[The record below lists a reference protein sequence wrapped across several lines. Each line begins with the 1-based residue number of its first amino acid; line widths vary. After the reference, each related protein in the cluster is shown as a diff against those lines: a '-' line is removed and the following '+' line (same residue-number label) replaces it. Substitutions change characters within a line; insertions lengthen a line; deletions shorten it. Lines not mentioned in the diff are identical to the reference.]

1 MKEAKKKIFSG
12 NGKKIAVLV
21 GMVLL
26 LVATGVLNYYL
37 SEIRGAGKTDPNG
50 EVVATYFNSFRTD
63 RQAVRQEAITNLD
76 AIIQSADSSKEAKAS
91 AEEQKLLMCKNME
104 TELTMENLIKSY
116 GFEDCVVT
124 LSAGNVYVVVKTED
138 AMTPQQVAQILSVVT
153 QNSDYKPSDVI
164 VTPYN

>member
-1 MKEAKKKIFSG
+1 MKEAKKKLFSA

-21 GMVLL
+21 GMVVL

-37 SEIRGAGKTDPNG
+37 SEIKGAGKTDPNG
-50 EVVATYFNSFRTD
+50 EVVATYFSSYRTD
-63 RQAVRQEAITNLD
+63 RQSVRQEAITNLD
-76 AIIQSADSSKEAKAS
+76 AIIQSSDSSKEAKAS

-104 TELTMENLIKSY
+104 AELTMENLIKSY

-124 LSAGNVYVVVKTED
+124 LSAGNVYVVVKTAD
-138 AMTPQQVAQILSVVT
+138 TMTSQQVAQILSVVT
-153 QNSDYKPSDVI
+153 ENSDYKPSDVI